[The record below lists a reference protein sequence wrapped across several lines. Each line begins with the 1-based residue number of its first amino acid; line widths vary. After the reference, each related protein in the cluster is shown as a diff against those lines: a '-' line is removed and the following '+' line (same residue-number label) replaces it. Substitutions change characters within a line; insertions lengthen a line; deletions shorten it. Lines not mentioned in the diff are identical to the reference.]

1 MSIDSF
7 AHCEA
12 LVREQDRD
20 RWLAALFAP
29 VERRPHLVALYAF
42 NAEIARVRSVVRTP
56 MAGEIRLQWWRDALA
71 GEGHGDVRSNP
82 VAAALLDTIAACGLP
97 VAPLLDLIEARS
109 FDLYDDPMPSLDA
122 LYGYVRK
129 TSSATIALAA
139 RILAGP
145 DPVVAALAGPAGL
158 GWGLARLV
166 QAVPAHSSRGQIY
179 LPSDL
184 LGDHGVDPADLSARR
199 ASPGLVAALA
209 DLRARA
215 RLELVEAGRATA
227 MVPAAA
233 RPAFLPAALAGP
245 LLDRLDRAQAADPFA
260 AVELAPWR
268 RQWVLWRAAR
278 RMR

>member
-1 MSIDSF
+1 MDSY

-12 LVREQDRD
+12 LVREHDRD

-29 VERRPHLVALYAF
+29 AERRPHLFALYAF

-56 MAGEIRLQWWRDALA
+56 MAGEIRLQWWRDALL
-71 GEGHGDVRSNP
+71 GDGHGDVRANP

-122 LYGYVRK
+122 LYGYARK

-139 RILAGP
+139 QILAGP
-145 DPVVAALAGPAGL
+145 DPVVTALAGPAGL

-166 QAVPAHSSRGQIY
+166 QAFPAHSSRGQIY
-179 LPSDL
+179 VPADL
-184 LGDHGVDPADLSARR
+184 LREHGVDPADLLARR

-209 DLRARA
+209 DLRART
-215 RLELVEAGRATA
+215 RLEVAEAERATA

-233 RPAFLPAALAGP
+233 RPALLPAALAAP

-278 RMR
+278 NMR

>member
-1 MSIDSF
+1 MDPF

-12 LVREQDRD
+12 LVREHDRD
-20 RWLAALFAP
+20 RFLAALFAP
-29 VERRPHLVALYAF
+29 AERRPYLLALHAF
-42 NAEIARVRSVVRTP
+42 NAEIVRVRAAVRTP
-56 MAGEIRLQWWRDALA
+56 MAGEIRLQWWRDVLT
-71 GEGHGDVRSNP
+71 GDGRGDGRANP
-82 VAAALLDTIAACGLP
+82 VAAALLDTVAACGLP

-129 TSSATIALAA
+129 TSSATIALTAHV
-139 RILAGP
+139 LAGP
-145 DPVVAALAGPAGL
+145 DPVAAALAGPAGL

-179 LPSDL
+179 VPVDL
-184 LGDHGVDPADLSARR
+184 LREHGVDPADLLARR
-199 ASPGLVAALA
+199 ASPGLVAAMA

-215 RLELVEAGRATA
+215 RLEIAEAERAIA
-227 MVPAAA
+227 MVPPAA
-233 RPAFLPAALAGP
+233 RPAFLPAALAAP

-268 RQWVLWRAAR
+268 RQWALWRAAR

>member
-1 MSIDSF
+1 MDSF

-29 VERRPHLVALYAF
+29 AERRPHLFALYAF

-56 MAGEIRLQWWRDALA
+56 MAGEIRLQWWRDALS

-82 VAAALLDTIAACGLP
+82 VTAALLDTVTACDLP
-97 VAPLLDLIEARS
+97 VATLLDLIEARS

-139 RILAGP
+139 HILAGP

-179 LPSDL
+179 VPADL
-184 LGDHGVDPADLSARR
+184 LREHGVDPGDLLARR
-199 ASPGLVAALA
+199 VSPGLVAALA

-215 RLELVEAGRATA
+215 RLELAEAERATA
-227 MVPAAA
+227 MVPVAA
-233 RPAFLPAALAGP
+233 RPAFLPAALAAP
-245 LLDRLDRAQAADPFA
+245 LLDRLDRVQAADPYA
-260 AVELAPWR
+260 AIELAPWR

-278 RMR
+278 KMR